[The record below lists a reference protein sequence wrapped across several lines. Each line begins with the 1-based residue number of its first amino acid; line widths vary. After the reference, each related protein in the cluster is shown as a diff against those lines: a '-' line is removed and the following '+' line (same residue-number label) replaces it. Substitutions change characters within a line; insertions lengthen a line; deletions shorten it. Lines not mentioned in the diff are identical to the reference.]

1 MEEYKT
7 MNINSLRYILKIAEE
22 KNITKAASALYIS
35 QSALSQNLQSLESE
49 IGVSLFD
56 RTCSPLIPSEAGM
69 MFIDW
74 ATRVIESQDQLMSM
88 IKDITNNP
96 RRTLKIGLSPQKS
109 IQIFPEIIKNFYNTT
124 SACQI
129 ILEEH
134 PSDKLIAMLEHNEID
149 ILYDVNHSDN
159 INFSF
164 IPIATEKMFIAIPKT
179 YIVPNSPAQ
188 PCPTIELEDIMEFPV
203 VSLSQKQYLGKIIS
217 SLFKQGNRIPN
228 ISMECRS
235 ADMALKMVSMGI
247 GLTVVPEFAIKQNHF
262 DNINIYELKHPELTR
277 QVGISYKK
285 ENYIS
290 NDISLFIKLTKKYLS
305 TY

>member
-1 MEEYKT
+1 
-7 MNINSLRYILKIAEE
+7 MNINSLRYVLKIAEE
-22 KNITKAASALYIS
+22 KNITRAANTLFIS
-35 QSALSQNLQSLESE
+35 QSALSQNLQSIESE
-49 IGVSLFD
+49 VGASLFD
-56 RTCSPLIPSEAGM
+56 RTSSPLIPSEAGI

-74 ATRVIESQDQLMSM
+74 ATRVIESQNQLMSM

-109 IQIFPEIIKNFYNTT
+109 IQIFPEIIKNFYSTN

-134 PSDKLIAMLEHNEID
+134 PSDKLLDMLEHNEID

-164 IPIATEKMFIAIPKT
+164 IPIAIEKMFIAIPNT
-179 YIVPNSPAQ
+179 YSVPNMPNQ
-188 PCPTIELEDIMEFPV
+188 PYPTIELDDIMEFPV
-203 VSLSQKQYLGKIIS
+203 ISLSQKQYLGKIIR
-217 SLFKQGNRIPN
+217 SLFKHGNRIPN

-247 GLTVVPEFAIKQNHF
+247 GLTVVPEFALKKNHF
-262 DNINIYELKHPELTR
+262 KNINIYELNHPELTR
-277 QVGISYKK
+277 QVGISYIK

-290 NDISLFIKLTKKYLS
+290 NDISLFIRLTKKYLG
-305 TY
+305 TD